1 MADHS
6 ALDAHIARIRQ
17 LGNLAAKV
25 APAVAKEVELEIHSQ
40 IAAGTA
46 PDGQPWQPTKAGTTP
61 LRGAARALRVRAIGT
76 VIVATLEGHH
86 ALHDQGRARGGVRRQ
101 VLPSAK
107 MPHPIARAVERVVT
121 REFKQTMGGT
131 AR

>member
-6 ALDAHIARIRQ
+6 ALDVHIARIRQ
-17 LGNLAAKV
+17 LGNLAAKS
-25 APAVAKEVELEIHSQ
+25 APEVAKEVERELRSQ
-40 IAAGTA
+40 IAAGTS
-46 PDGQPWQPTKAGTTP
+46 PDGQPWAPTKAGTTP

-86 ALHDQGRARGGVRRQ
+86 ALHDQGRARGGVRRK

-107 MPHPIARAVERVVT
+107 MPQPIASAVERVVT
-121 REFKQTMGGT
+121 REFRRTMGGT
-131 AR
+131 VR

>member
-1 MADHS
+1 MVDHS

-17 LGNLAAKV
+17 LGNLAAKS
-25 APAVAKEVELEIHSQ
+25 APEVAKEVERELRSQ
-40 IAAGTA
+40 IAAGTG
-46 PDGQPWQPTKAGTTP
+46 PDGSPWAPTKAGTTP

-86 ALHDQGRARGGVRRQ
+86 ALHDQGRARGGVRRK

-107 MPHPIARAVERVVT
+107 MPQPIASAVERVVT
-121 REFKQTMGGT
+121 REFKRTMGGT
-131 AR
+131 VR